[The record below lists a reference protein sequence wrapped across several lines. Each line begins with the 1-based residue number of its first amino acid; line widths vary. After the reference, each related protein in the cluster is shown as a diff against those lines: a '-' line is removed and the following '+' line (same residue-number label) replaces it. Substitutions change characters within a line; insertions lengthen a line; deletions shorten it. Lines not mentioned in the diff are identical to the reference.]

1 MNELLKVKYYKLIKT
16 KDLLHYEKVG
26 NILALIEDQLIM
38 SENTVSKEELV
49 KLLFP
54 LKGNDN
60 DVYEEV
66 VKDINNGQIYGDV
79 DDE

>member
-1 MNELLKVKYYKLIKT
+1 
-16 KDLLHYEKVG
+16 
-26 NILALIEDQLIM
+26 M